1 MRLYQL
7 QVVSANQKKQI
18 LHTFSAMSILFFLAK
33 PTLAQ
38 RKFKLNFTRS
48 SSPNVKH
55 SLKQLGLFTP
65 PQFYMPGGSQERC
78 QNEHLTNTKVTTY
91 NTETLRSL
99 FRSQHEQGAIS
110 KLQVCSGFTFTSLSR
125 VHFNTIKYSLNANS
139 PAYLQEAVELLIEF
153 EAAKMLHVPFKCWGL
168 YILSVDICIY
178 TYINSPK

>member
-55 SLKQLGLFTP
+55 SLK
-65 PQFYMPGGSQERC
+65 
-78 QNEHLTNTKVTTY
+78 
-91 NTETLRSL
+91 
-99 FRSQHEQGAIS
+99 
-110 KLQVCSGFTFTSLSR
+110 
-125 VHFNTIKYSLNANS
+125 
-139 PAYLQEAVELLIEF
+139 
-153 EAAKMLHVPFKCWGL
+153 
-168 YILSVDICIY
+168 
-178 TYINSPK
+178 